1 MKKHTIKLSEEQ
13 RERMLLDQV
22 WIDSFIMDRMNHPHF
37 PAFLALSVVSAGS
50 LNQSEHL
57 CTSVSAFQHCMSG

>member
-22 WIDSFIMDRMNHPHF
+22 WIDSFILDRMNHPHF

-50 LNQSEHL
+50 LNQREH
-57 CTSVSAFQHCMSG
+57 S